1 MGVPGPAGGADS
13 GVPTRAPRKRFGAG
27 ADAGEGLSAAGGGG
41 LLPDDLA
48 LVVTPSNLGKVD
60 DAALAD
66 ADPLREPECDL

>member
-1 MGVPGPAGGADS
+1 MPGPANHTDS
-13 GVPTRAPRKRFGAG
+13 DVRTRAPRKCFGAS

-60 DAALAD
+60 DAALTD